1 MGNDIREYNSDFM
14 IEEELISQSIDFQNI
29 FDNLKCGIYIKRI
42 DGKLVYLNR
51 FLKELLKDSN
61 LHEARK
67 IHKEIIKEEDLK
79 VIHNDENIRR
89 EFTIIKN
96 GKEMQMSIV
105 KNSLKDKEKNII
117 GIIGVFQLL
126 PMEMN
131 IRREIVKM
139 INSNELDTNYF
150 SNKLNLKNSL
160 NFIASRI
167 QNYIDCIGI
176 NIWLYNSKENR
187 MEMYAKAGDIK
198 GVDSMKFNDEVF
210 KYEDLNLLDDGLLNK
225 KDKEYLERRTGVKI
239 SGSQFAMYKI
249 ILRNKIIGILC
260 VKFKEKDSLMNI
272 QHDYLKSIC
281 SEIAIIY
288 KSYEINGN
296 IINESKERFYIE
308 EELECYIEASTD
320 LIAILNRKGNFKKV
334 NKEWTSVL
342 GWSSDELL
350 QMNFYDLIDSDSPD
364 RFQLYNSNIGDNR
377 KSYSFTDRYLAK
389 DNSYKYLN
397 VRSKYIE
404 NMEEYIIIAKDI
416 TENVTIKNKLR
427 EMEKEIE
434 IENMKNDFFANISHE
449 LKTPI
454 NIILGSSQLMELNH
468 KNNNIEEEKLR
479 NYINITKQNSYR
491 LLKLV
496 GNFLD
501 ISKIEAGFYK
511 IDPININI
519 VSVVEEIA
527 QSVEPYMASKKIE
540 FVFDTQTE
548 EEIVACD
555 PDKIERIVLNLLS
568 NAIKYTDESGNI
580 LINIMSKESVV
591 EISVEDTG
599 TGIPKDR
606 VRSIFNRFEQV
617 EGTLVKKREGCGI
630 GLALAKSLVE
640 MHGGEI
646 WVESE
651 EGVGSRFIF
660 TIPKNLVKDK
670 KEKVRNI
677 LDNSSRVEKCRIEFS
692 DIYNVE

>member
-1 MGNDIREYNSDFM
+1 
-14 IEEELISQSIDFQNI
+14 
-29 FDNLKCGIYIKRI
+29 
-42 DGKLVYLNR
+42 
-51 FLKELLKDSN
+51 
-61 LHEARK
+61 
-67 IHKEIIKEEDLK
+67 
-79 VIHNDENIRR
+79 
-89 EFTIIKN
+89 
-96 GKEMQMSIV
+96 
-105 KNSLKDKEKNII
+105 
-117 GIIGVFQLL
+117 
-126 PMEMN
+126 
-131 IRREIVKM
+131 M
-139 INSNELDTNYF
+139 INSNKVDTNYF
-150 SNKLNLKNSL
+150 SSKLNLKKYL

-176 NIWLYNSKENR
+176 NIWLYNPKENH
-187 MEMYAKAGDIK
+187 MEMYAKSGDIN
-198 GVDSMKFNDEVF
+198 GVDFIKFNDEVF
-210 KYEDLNLLDDGLLNK
+210 KYEDLNFLDDGLLNE
-225 KDKEYLERRTGVKI
+225 KDKEYLETRTGVKI
-239 SGSQFAMYKI
+239 SSSQFAMYKI
-249 ILRNKIIGILC
+249 LLRDKIIGILC
-260 VKFKEKDSLMNI
+260 IKFKDNDRLMNV

-308 EELECYIEASTD
+308 EELEGYIEASTD

-364 RFQLYNSNIGDNR
+364 RFQLYNSNIGDNG

-540 FVFDTQTE
+540 FIFDTETE
-548 EEIVACD
+548 EAIVACD
-555 PDKIERIVLNLLS
+555 LDKIERIVLNLLS
-568 NAIKYTDESGNI
+568 NAIKYTDENGKIFVNI
-580 LINIMSKESVV
+580 LSKESVV
-591 EISVEDTG
+591 EISVDDTG
-599 TGIPKDR
+599 IGIPKDR

-617 EGTLVKKREGCGI
+617 DRTLVKKKEGCGI
-630 GLALAKSLVE
+630 GLSLAKSLVE
-640 MHGGEI
+640 MHGGKI

-651 EGVGSRFIF
+651 EGLGSKFIF

-670 KEKVRNI
+670 KEEVRSI
-677 LDNSSRVEKCRIEFS
+677 LDSSSRVDKCRIEFS
-692 DIYNVE
+692 DIYSVE

>member
-1 MGNDIREYNSDFM
+1 
-14 IEEELISQSIDFQNI
+14 
-29 FDNLKCGIYIKRI
+29 
-42 DGKLVYLNR
+42 
-51 FLKELLKDSN
+51 
-61 LHEARK
+61 
-67 IHKEIIKEEDLK
+67 
-79 VIHNDENIRR
+79 
-89 EFTIIKN
+89 
-96 GKEMQMSIV
+96 
-105 KNSLKDKEKNII
+105 
-117 GIIGVFQLL
+117 
-126 PMEMN
+126 MN

-139 INSNELDTNYF
+139 INSNKVDTNYF
-150 SNKLNLKNSL
+150 SSKLNLKKYL

-176 NIWLYNSKENR
+176 NIWLYNPKENH
-187 MEMYAKAGDIK
+187 MEMYAKSGDIN
-198 GVDSMKFNDEVF
+198 GVDFIKFNDEVF
-210 KYEDLNLLDDGLLNK
+210 KYEDLNFLDDGLLNE
-225 KDKEYLERRTGVKI
+225 KDKEYLETRTGVKI
-239 SGSQFAMYKI
+239 SSSQFAMYKI
-249 ILRNKIIGILC
+249 LLRDKIIGILC
-260 VKFKEKDSLMNI
+260 IKFKDNDRLMNV

-308 EELECYIEASTD
+308 EELEGYIEASTD

-364 RFQLYNSNIGDNR
+364 RFQLYNSNIGDNG

-540 FVFDTQTE
+540 FIFDTETE
-548 EEIVACD
+548 EAIVACD
-555 PDKIERIVLNLLS
+555 LDKIERIVLNLLS
-568 NAIKYTDESGNI
+568 NAIKYTDENGKIFVNI
-580 LINIMSKESVV
+580 LSKESVV
-591 EISVEDTG
+591 EISVDDTG
-599 TGIPKDR
+599 IGIPKDR

-617 EGTLVKKREGCGI
+617 DRTLVKKKEGCGI
-630 GLALAKSLVE
+630 GLSLAKSLVE
-640 MHGGEI
+640 MHGGKI

-651 EGVGSRFIF
+651 EGLGSKFIF

-670 KEKVRNI
+670 KEEVRSI
-677 LDNSSRVEKCRIEFS
+677 LDSSSRVDKCRIEFS
-692 DIYNVE
+692 DIYSVE

>member
-1 MGNDIREYNSDFM
+1 
-14 IEEELISQSIDFQNI
+14 
-29 FDNLKCGIYIKRI
+29 
-42 DGKLVYLNR
+42 
-51 FLKELLKDSN
+51 
-61 LHEARK
+61 
-67 IHKEIIKEEDLK
+67 
-79 VIHNDENIRR
+79 
-89 EFTIIKN
+89 
-96 GKEMQMSIV
+96 
-105 KNSLKDKEKNII
+105 
-117 GIIGVFQLL
+117 
-126 PMEMN
+126 
-131 IRREIVKM
+131 
-139 INSNELDTNYF
+139 
-150 SNKLNLKNSL
+150 
-160 NFIASRI
+160 
-167 QNYIDCIGI
+167 
-176 NIWLYNSKENR
+176 
-187 MEMYAKAGDIK
+187 
-198 GVDSMKFNDEVF
+198 
-210 KYEDLNLLDDGLLNK
+210 
-225 KDKEYLERRTGVKI
+225 
-239 SGSQFAMYKI
+239 
-249 ILRNKIIGILC
+249 
-260 VKFKEKDSLMNI
+260 MNI

-308 EELECYIEASTD
+308 EELEGYIEASTD

-364 RFQLYNSNIGDNR
+364 RFQLYNSNIGDNG